1 MLWILDGE
9 SSSFLG
15 GQPQTSRL
23 LAVTRPRTSDQCTP
37 VRSCYPA
44 GINSPVLP
52 ARPVTPPQD
61 VPTLDQ
67 AVLQG
72 GERSQ
77 PENQPRL
84 SHSTTFFPFMVNTN
98 TDKIN
103 FKLLKMA
110 AKLMNCCQSN
120 LLFISASS
128 PSKSIHKDQGAKVKM
143 MTPCFPIQSEDMR
156 EDEEERSL
164 ADLHIPA
171 YLLARPE
178 MDLIMCTPPL
188 GCHIVYFRI
197 SFSK

>member
-1 MLWILDGE
+1 MTRAVCWT
-9 SSSFLG
+9 SP
-15 GQPQTSRL
+15 GQSL
-23 LAVTRPRTSDQCTP
+23 
-37 VRSCYPA
+37 
-44 GINSPVLP
+44 
-52 ARPVTPPQD
+52 RPVVPSQVLLPSQDQTLLCCQLGQSHLPQD

-84 SHSTTFFPFMVNTN
+84 SHPTTFFPIMVNTN
-98 TDKIN
+98 TDKIK

-128 PSKSIHKDQGAKVKM
+128 PSKSLHEDQGAKVKK

-164 ADLHIPA
+164 ADQHIPA

-197 SFSK
+197 TVSK